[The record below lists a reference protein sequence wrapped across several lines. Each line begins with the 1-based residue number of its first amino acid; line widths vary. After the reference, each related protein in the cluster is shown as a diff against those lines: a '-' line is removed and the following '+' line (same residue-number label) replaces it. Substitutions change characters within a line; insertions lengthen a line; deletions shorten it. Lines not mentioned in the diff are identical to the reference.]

1 MRYVACQ
8 YIGESDRESVLEF
21 RRICTTEDNVGDY
34 PSLTDLYELLNPLRS
49 EQQKRIR
56 LWKDQ
61 VGLVVAYANVA
72 PSGYFSFLIHPDW
85 RNSPIMEEILAYAE
99 DTIHHLRQESGK
111 ELTLD
116 IHCRDTD
123 ESKLQRLLRAGFEHD
138 AEDVPVLVRLLA
150 DSVPEPRLPPGFR
163 LRHVLG
169 EHEVEQCVDLHR
181 AAFGTQNMTVEIRRS
196 IMQEPDYDPKGDLV
210 IEAPDGTLVAYCI
223 CSIHPEENAQRKR
236 AWGYTD
242 PIGVRP
248 AFQGQKLGK
257 AILLSGLRYL
267 RERGMEAASL
277 TTSSNNIAMLRLS
290 ASVGFR
296 EHCRYLGLTRT
307 AR

>member
-1 MRYVACQ
+1 MRYVTSQ
-8 YIGESDRESVLEF
+8 YVGESDREAVLEF
-21 RRICTTEDNVGDY
+21 RRICTTENNVGDY

-56 LWKDQ
+56 LWKDET
-61 VGLVVAYANVA
+61 GLIAAYANVA
-72 PSGYFSFLIHPDW
+72 PSGYFSFLTHPEW
-85 RNSPIMEEILAYAE
+85 RHSPIMNEILAYAQN
-99 DTIHHLRQESGK
+99 TIHQLCQESGK

-116 IHCRDTD
+116 THCRDTD
-123 ESKLQRLLRAGFEHD
+123 ESKLHILLRAGFERD
-138 AEDVPVLVRLLA
+138 AEDVPVLVRFLA
-150 DSVPEPRLPPGFR
+150 DPVPEPRLPPGFG
-163 LRHVLG
+163 LRHVVG

-196 IMQEPDYDPKGDLV
+196 IMREPDYDPQGDLV

-223 CSIHPEENAQRKR
+223 CAIHPEENAQRKR

-267 RERGMEAASL
+267 RERGMDAASL
-277 TTSSNNIAMLRLS
+277 TTSSNNVAMLGLG

-296 EHCRYLGLTRT
+296 EHCRYLGMTQE